1 MVAPI
6 KIGRLNIL
14 KVLFHIDQSVNWK
27 MTVTN
32 VINMLDY
39 GKSENIP
46 FTIEI
51 VANGEAVMELSNRAS
66 SENSIGERL
75 KAIAELGVIIV
86 ACNNALK
93 AHKVDA
99 ADLHTFITIVPAGV
113 VEIAARQSEGY
124 AYIKP

>member
-1 MVAPI
+1 M
-6 KIGRLNIL
+6 

-75 KAIAELGVIIV
+75 NAIAELGVIIV